1 MIDIASYAVFIHEGA
16 LEALGAAIK
25 PYLSDGPQGTH
36 LVCKEIDSGG
46 AFFEMVLESH
56 DADGALIEVELM
68 IPASMVR
75 LVISMHSEG
84 GFGFRHPLRTTKL
97 GSVVASTATVSE
109 ALPVNLAA
117 TDADKTP
124 GSQQ

>member
-1 MIDIASYAVFIHEGA
+1 MTDIASYAVFIHEGA

-68 IPASMVR
+68 IPAAMVR

-84 GFGFRHPLRTTKL
+84 AFGFRHPLHAAKL
-97 GSVVASTATVSE
+97 GSLVAASTTAPE
-109 ALPVNLAA
+109 GLAVNLVA
-117 TDADKTP
+117 TDGDKTP
-124 GSQQ
+124 RSQK

>member
-1 MIDIASYAVFIHEGA
+1 MTDIASYAVFIHEGA

-68 IPASMVR
+68 IPAAMVR

-84 GFGFRHPLRTTKL
+84 AFGFRHPLHAAKL
-97 GSVVASTATVSE
+97 GSLMAASTTAPE
-109 ALPVNLAA
+109 GLPVNLVA
-117 TDADKTP
+117 TDGDKTP
-124 GSQQ
+124 SSQE